1 MRNSN
6 GRTVG
11 QAHRTRRR
19 VALLAAALMGS
30 MAYPVAAD
38 DPGFAPCARVT
49 PPSNNA
55 PSSTVVVSI
64 LSIKPNSDL
73 EGDDDHVPF
82 YDNHAD
88 IYGFVTIAG
97 ETFSLPKVEENDF
110 PHWDTNGVFRKTVAG
125 GPVHIAISI
134 KESDGGLTGDDDT
147 VDVSPVAG
155 KNILDLDYDLCS
167 LRISGD
173 IGDVLGQTQN
183 VITVPAGSDSNDATI
198 RFKVELEDGRPVTAD
213 DLALVDVDFVQV
225 VNHQANIVAGKPTI
239 LRVRLA
245 SNYSTDVSTSL
256 RVVIQGGIAVDQT
269 FPVTIGHGEVK
280 KFDFFTDTP
289 LIFPASGAPYVPFV
303 RVSVVDPNSAPPGDC
318 RHDNDEFV
326 SGSGPIILTPDLRR
340 AGPALPST
348 EAFWQVVA
356 TASPHILWT
365 PVGTLLDIGN
375 CAGDSSVGKNR
386 DLGAAFI
393 KGTYPVAEVH
403 STTNPICVIPP
414 ASAAFDFL
422 ATVLAAFGLP
432 ADAVL
437 PFVLVF
443 DLNGLAAQMALEP
456 VFGVD
461 RVIGILPNN
470 WFDRFIDAAIIG
482 DPWAEVTGLSL
493 GEFAP
498 HAVILMAS
506 SDGDPM
512 MTLPAHE
519 LGHTYGLSVATE
531 IKSWV
536 CGQDFPGDIDVL
548 ACGATGGFDEY
559 KSELPIP
566 GITKGKPSNGYWT
579 PQGGEPASLPGT
591 VFGEQCDSHCL
602 MGGSPRDAENNW
614 ASRKRWVDT
623 ADYDQVLRKL
633 SSSPLFS
640 ARTRRPGLR
649 PPLTAESIFVSG
661 MIAHDDRVYLGPW
674 YRAPGVPPDRTDA
687 FGLYS
692 LRFKDALGQ
701 TLGEVGIPIDWNTP
715 DMRGGVP
722 ITFFGLFVPYAAG
735 TDHIDVV
742 NTQTAEVLATQE
754 VSPNAPEV
762 HITAPTPGQVV
773 TGGCAVRI
781 AWQASDADG
790 GPLAFTVLVKPAV
803 GNGFPA
809 AYGLTA
815 REYLLDVK
823 ALPPGEYT
831 VTVMAADGVNVGKS
845 QPVTF
850 TLGPPGSPD
859 TAPPTIDVNL
869 NHYVLWPPNHKMWD
883 IAATV
888 DVHDAC
894 DPSARFVLTS
904 ITSDEPDDG
913 RGDGST
919 HGDIQRAAFGTADV
933 AFQLRAE
940 RAGGGNGRT
949 YTITYTALDG
959 SGNTATD
966 VVYVTV
972 PRNRKGHAA
981 VKSVRTRAR

>member
-1 MRNSN
+1 M
-6 GRTVG
+6 G
-11 QAHRTRRR
+11 QAHRTRCL
-19 VALLAAALMGS
+19 VVLLAAAFVGS
-30 MAYPVAAD
+30 IVCPVAAD
-38 DPGFAPCARVT
+38 DAGFAPCARVT
-49 PPSNNA
+49 PPNNNA

-73 EGDDDHVPF
+73 EGDDDNVPF
-82 YDNHAD
+82 YNNHAD

-97 ETFSLPKVEENDF
+97 ETFSLPKVDENDS
-110 PHWDTNGVFRKTVAG
+110 PHWDTNGVFRKAVSA

-134 KESDGGLTGDDDT
+134 KESDGGITGDDDT
-147 VDVSPVAG
+147 VDVSPVGG
-155 KNILDLDYDLCS
+155 KDILDLDYDLCS
-167 LRISGD
+167 LRLSGD

-183 VITVPAGSDSNDATI
+183 VITVKAGNEGEDATI
-198 RFKVELEDGRPVTAD
+198 RFKVELEDGRPVTTE

-280 KFDFFTDTP
+280 KFDFFTDPP
-289 LIFPASGAPYVPFV
+289 LIFPASGSPYVPFV
-303 RVSVVDPNSAPPGDC
+303 TVSVVDPNSAPPGDC
-318 RHDNDEFV
+318 RHDNDQFV
-326 SGSGPIILTPDLRR
+326 SGSGPIIEIQNNNRP
-340 AGPALPST
+340 GALAST

-356 TASPHILWT
+356 TESPRILWT

-375 CAGDSSVGKNR
+375 CAGDSSVAKNR

-393 KGTYPVAEVH
+393 KGTYPVADVH
-403 STTNPICVIPP
+403 SNTNPICVIPP

-443 DLNGLAAQMALEP
+443 ELNGLAAQLALEP

-470 WFDRFIDAAIIG
+470 WFDRFIDAPVIN

-506 SDGDPM
+506 ADGDPM

-566 GITKGKPSNGYWT
+566 GITKGKPSTGYWT
-579 PQGGEPASLPGT
+579 RQGGEPASLPST

-614 ASRKRWVDT
+614 ASSKRWVDT

-633 SSSPLFS
+633 SSAPLFPL
-640 ARTRRPGLR
+640 RTRGSTLLPA
-649 PPLTAESIFVSG
+649 LTAESIFVSG

-674 YRAPGVPPDRTDA
+674 YRATGVDRI
-687 FGLYS
+687 G
-692 LRFKDALGQ
+692 
-701 TLGEVGIPIDWNTP
+701 
-715 DMRGGVP
+715 
-722 ITFFGLFVPYAAG
+722 
-735 TDHIDVV
+735 
-742 NTQTAEVLATQE
+742 
-754 VSPNAPEV
+754 
-762 HITAPTPGQVV
+762 PTPSDCTRFDSRTRSDRRWRRWGSRSIG
-773 TGGCAVRI
+773 TRPTCRAACRSRSS
-781 AWQASDADG
+781 ASSC
-790 GPLAFTVLVKPAV
+790 LTRR
-803 GNGFPA
+803 
-809 AYGLTA
+809 GLTTSTWST
-815 REYLLDVK
+815 RR
-823 ALPPGEYT
+823 
-831 VTVMAADGVNVGKS
+831 
-845 QPVTF
+845 
-850 TLGPPGSPD
+850 
-859 TAPPTIDVNL
+859 
-869 NHYVLWPPNHKMWD
+869 
-883 IAATV
+883 
-888 DVHDAC
+888 
-894 DPSARFVLTS
+894 PSRCW
-904 ITSDEPDDG
+904 
-913 RGDGST
+913 R
-919 HGDIQRAAFGTADV
+919 HR
-933 AFQLRAE
+933 R
-940 RAGGGNGRT
+940 
-949 YTITYTALDG
+949 
-959 SGNTATD
+959 
-966 VVYVTV
+966 
-972 PRNRKGHAA
+972 
-981 VKSVRTRAR
+981 